1 VKQSDEVVDEDAPTT
16 VFVRSGRAAQAAVHA
31 RFDHAGLWDTNDVAR
46 FLKVSR
52 SWVYHRAEAGL
63 LPCVRI
69 GSLLRFD
76 PEVVRCLAERG
87 SPPAGAV
94 QRSHVRRR

>member
-1 VKQSDEVVDEDAPTT
+1 MKFPSPQPENDNGS
-16 VFVRSGRAAQAAVHA
+16 
-31 RFDHAGLWDTNDVAR
+31 LWDAKDVAV

-76 PEVVRCLAERG
+76 PDVIRRLVRATTLA
-87 SPPAGAV
+87 
-94 QRSHVRRR
+94 

>member
-1 VKQSDEVVDEDAPTT
+1 MKFPSPQPENDNGS
-16 VFVRSGRAAQAAVHA
+16 
-31 RFDHAGLWDTNDVAR
+31 LWDAKDVAV

-76 PEVVRCLAERG
+76 PEVIRRLVRATTV
-87 SPPAGAV
+87 A
-94 QRSHVRRR
+94 

>member
-1 VKQSDEVVDEDAPTT
+1 MKFPSPHPENDNG
-16 VFVRSGRAAQAAVHA
+16 S
-31 RFDHAGLWDTNDVAR
+31 LWDAKDVAV

-76 PEVVRCLAERG
+76 PEVIRRLVRAAAATTLA
-87 SPPAGAV
+87 
-94 QRSHVRRR
+94 

>member
-1 VKQSDEVVDEDAPTT
+1 MKFPSPQPENDNGS
-16 VFVRSGRAAQAAVHA
+16 
-31 RFDHAGLWDTNDVAR
+31 LWDAKDVAA

-52 SWVYHRAEAGL
+52 SWVYHRSEAGL

-76 PEVVRCLAERG
+76 PEVIRRLVRATTV
-87 SPPAGAV
+87 A
-94 QRSHVRRR
+94 

>member
-1 VKQSDEVVDEDAPTT
+1 MKFPSPQPENDNAS
-16 VFVRSGRAAQAAVHA
+16 
-31 RFDHAGLWDTNDVAR
+31 LWDAKDVAV

-63 LPCVRI
+63 LPCVRV

-76 PEVVRCLAERG
+76 PEVIRRLVRATTV
-87 SPPAGAV
+87 A
-94 QRSHVRRR
+94 